1 MSKLLNQYL
10 SLKKKNKDI
19 IYLIRVGIFYNIINE
34 DAYILS
40 KELDL
45 KITELGPNIS
55 KCGFPCNQIE
65 KYTNLL
71 EQKNI
76 KYQIIDNNYQ
86 ESKIKNN
93 EDYFNNIH
101 LKQIVD
107 KILNIDFNN
116 ITYKDSFD
124 KLQNIQEELKKI
136 YNK

>member
-1 MSKLLNQYL
+1 MSKLLEQYA
-10 SLKKKNKDI
+10 SLKKNDKDT

-40 KELDL
+40 EKLGL

-65 KYTNLL
+65 KYTKILD
-71 EQKNI
+71 EKKI
-76 KYQIIDNNYQ
+76 KYQIIDNNYAD
-86 ESKIKNN
+86 SKIKNN
-93 EDYFNNIH
+93 EDYFNNIQ

-107 KILNIDFNN
+107 RILNIDFNN

-124 KLQNIQEELKKI
+124 KLQNIQNELKKI